1 MVERLNGHEF
11 EQTQGDVK
19 DREAWCA
26 AVQLQFMV
34 SQIVRHDLP
43 TEQQQDYSK
52 KRVGKYK
59 FLISDM
65 KDKIACISHNK
76 INIRAFHKML
86 HDNKLNILKEKE

>member
-1 MVERLNGHEF
+1 MDMSLSKLKEMWRTGKPGV
-11 EQTQGDVK
+11 
-19 DREAWCA
+19 
-26 AVQLQFMV
+26 LQFMV

-76 INIRAFHKML
+76 INIRDFHKML